1 MDEGI
6 RRALMLAI
14 ESGFQLEQE
23 AFALLREFGEAK
35 DPEEAVKQVIEMIRG
50 MPEEPLFITRT
61 MLEEAVKGPPEKK
74 PAEPTPQTTT
84 GVGRAAF
91 RPYAREIPS
100 DIEVLEDPTEKISST
115 GDVEN
120 FLRYIRDRYSR
131 IERILRQ
138 RLDVRDA
145 VSIRD
150 ALNAAPNSEVKTI
163 GIVTEKRER
172 RRAIFIQL
180 EDYESSA
187 TVFVSPNAAKDLYD
201 RAQSLLLDQLICVQ
215 GRKSRN
221 DLIVA
226 SDIIYPDI
234 PERKARRAYEP
245 VYAALI
251 SDLHVGSRMFL
262 DKQLDH
268 FVSWLRGEVGN
279 GNQLEV
285 AGRVKYV
292 VIAGDLVDGIGVYP
306 NQEDELAITDVYEQY
321 RAVAHFIEEIPEYI
335 EVIIIPGNHDATRQ
349 ALPQPAILKKYAEPI
364 YEGREVI
371 MLGDPARVRLH
382 GVELLLYHGRSLD
395 DVIGAVPEVMYRNL
409 ATTVSKAMEHLL
421 KTRHLAP
428 VYGQK
433 TPIAPEPTDFMV
445 IDEPPDIFHAGH
457 VHVMG
462 YKVYRGTLILNSGS
476 WQSQTAYQ
484 RKMGLTPT
492 AGVAP
497 IVDLETFQV
506 MPMDFTALSS

>member
-1 MDEGI
+1 MEDGV
-6 RRALMLAI
+6 RRALMLTI
-14 ESGFQLEQE
+14 ESGYQLEQE
-23 AFALLREFGEAK
+23 AFALLQEYVEA
-35 DPEEAVKQVIEMIRG
+35 DPEDIVKRVIDRIKE
-50 MPEEPLFITRT
+50 MPEKPLFITRT
-61 MLEEAVKGPPEKK
+61 MLEEAVKGVPIKK
-74 PAEPTPQTTT
+74 SAEPITPTTI
-84 GVGRAAF
+84 GVGKAAF
-91 RPYAREIPS
+91 RPYARGVTS
-100 DIEVLEDPTEKISST
+100 DIEVLEDPTEEISST
-115 GDVEN
+115 GKVED
-120 FLRYIRDRYSR
+120 FFRYFRDRFSR

-145 VSIRD
+145 VPLRD
-150 ALNAAPNSEVKTI
+150 ALEATRNSEVKTV

-180 EDYESSA
+180 EDRESSA
-187 TVFVSPNAAKDLYD
+187 TVFVPNAAKSLYD
-201 RAQSLLLDQLICVQ
+201 KAQRLLLDQLICVQ
-215 GRKSRN
+215 VRKGRN
-221 DLIVA
+221 DLLIA
-226 SDIIYPDI
+226 TEIIYPDI

-251 SDLHVGSRMFL
+251 SDLHVGSSMFL
-262 DKQLDH
+262 DGQLSR

-279 GNQLEV
+279 RNQLRV

-292 VIAGDLVDGIGVYP
+292 VVAGDLVDGIGVYP
-306 NQEDELAITDVYEQY
+306 GQEDELAITDIYDQY
-321 RAVAHFIEEIPEYI
+321 RTVAQFIEQIPDYI

-364 YEGREVI
+364 YEGREVV

-433 TPIAPEPTDFMV
+433 TPIAPEPRDFLV

-462 YKVYRGTLILNSGS
+462 YEVYRGTLILNSGS
-476 WQSQTAYQ
+476 WQSQTSYQ
-484 RKMGLTPT
+484 RKMGLSPT

-506 MPMDFTALSS
+506 MPMDFTTLSS